1 MTTSDQILVS
11 RANRVLRIQINRPE
25 RKNALTG
32 AMYDAMREAISA
44 SNDDA
49 EVRVLLIHG
58 VSGCF
63 TAGNDLT
70 DFQDLARM
78 LRERPAMKFL
88 DAISTAVKP
97 IVIATAG
104 PAVGIGTTMLLHA
117 DLAYAAES
125 TRFQLPFASLGLC
138 PEGTSSMALERMA
151 GHVRA
156 AELLM
161 LGEPF
166 DAHYAKSIGLVNAIV
181 ADADLMAV
189 AEAKAARLAQQPAA
203 AIRATKALMRKW
215 SASRVAEVLKAE
227 SEMFGERLS
236 SPEFAEAAKAF
247 FEKRKPD
254 FSRFK

>member
-1 MTTSDQILVS
+1 MSANILIETKD
-11 RANRVLRIQINRPE
+11 RVARIELARIDK
-25 RKNALTG
+25 KNALTG
-32 AMYDAMREAISA
+32 AMYDAMREAITA
-44 SNDDA
+44 SNDD
-49 EVRVLLIHG
+49 RDIGVLLIHG
-58 VSGCF
+58 TQGCF
-63 TAGNDLT
+63 TAGNDLN
-70 DFQDLARM
+70 DFQDLERM

-97 IVIATAG
+97 IVIAVAG

-125 TRFQLPFASLGLC
+125 TRFQMPFASLGLC
-138 PEGTSSMALERMA
+138 PEGTSSMVLERMA
-151 GHVRA
+151 GHVQA

-166 DAHYAKSIGLVNAIV
+166 DAHHAKSIGLVNAVV
-181 ADADLMAV
+181 ADAELMTI

-203 AIRATKALMRKW
+203 AIRATKALMRRW
-215 SASRVAEVLKAE
+215 SATRVAEVLAAE

-254 FSRFK
+254 FSRFN